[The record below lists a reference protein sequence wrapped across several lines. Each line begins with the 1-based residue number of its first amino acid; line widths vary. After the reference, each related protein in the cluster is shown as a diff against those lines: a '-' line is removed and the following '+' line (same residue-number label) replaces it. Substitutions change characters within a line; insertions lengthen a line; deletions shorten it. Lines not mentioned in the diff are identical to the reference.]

1 MKFSIR
7 KYEEQEV
14 DKRKKDESNKYFE
27 YILREG
33 NSKMQKENR
42 KLEELILD
50 MERTRDRCESENR
63 KTTEKYI
70 YIS

>member
-1 MKFSIR
+1 LKNSIR
-7 KYEEQEV
+7 KYEEQGME
-14 DKRKKDESNKYFE
+14 KRKKDEFNKYFE
-27 YILREG
+27 YVLREG

-63 KTTEKYI
+63 KNTEK
-70 YIS
+70 

>member
-1 MKFSIR
+1 M
-7 KYEEQEV
+7 E
-14 DKRKKDESNKYFE
+14 KRKKDEFNKYFE
-27 YILREG
+27 YVLREG

-63 KTTEKYI
+63 KNTEK
-70 YIS
+70 